1 MSIDDLVFE
10 WDERKSRANRRKH
23 GVSFDEART
32 AFLDENARV
41 IADPEH
47 SDGEERFVLLGL
59 STALRIL
66 VVCHCYRHGDNAV
79 RIISARRA
87 DRIEQR
93 QYREWL
99 R

>member
-1 MSIDDLVFE
+1 MATDDLVFE

-23 GVSFDEART
+23 GVSFDEARS

-59 STALRIL
+59 STALRVL
-66 VVCHCYRHGDNAV
+66 VVCHCYRQGEHTV

-87 DRIEQR
+87 DRTEQR